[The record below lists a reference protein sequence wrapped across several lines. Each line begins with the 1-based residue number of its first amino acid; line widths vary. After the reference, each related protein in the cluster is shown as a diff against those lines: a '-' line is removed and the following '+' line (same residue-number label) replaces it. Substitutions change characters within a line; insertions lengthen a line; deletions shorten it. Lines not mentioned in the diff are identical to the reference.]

1 MKFKRVTDRTDLPP
15 SQKEDVG
22 PAVYFRGFLGEAV
35 GGRGREGASSRA
47 NNKFRGRGGAIASFY
62 SPIDSRK
69 ESDIAGAKPRLSLE
83 KLVR

>member
-1 MKFKRVTDRTDLPP
+1 MDPYI
-15 SQKEDVG
+15 S
-22 PAVYFRGFLGEAV
+22 AVFWEAL
-35 GGRGREGASSRA
+35 GGRKGRDGVSSRA

>member
-1 MKFKRVTDRTDLPP
+1 MLDPYI
-15 SQKEDVG
+15 S
-22 PAVYFRGFLGEAV
+22 AVFWEAL
-35 GGRGREGASSRA
+35 GGRKGREGASSRA